1 MNEHERSFR
10 AKYPNARCIETK
22 SSLPGGHS
30 LSAKVAASALG
41 KLGGSAGLGSK
52 KPGSGNR
59 CKPEQC
65 PVCLNVIRG
74 SMETH
79 ITHIHPELT

>member
-1 MNEHERSFR
+1 MTTCP
-10 AKYPNARCIETK
+10 KC
-22 SSLPGGHS
+22 GHN

-41 KLGGSAGLGSK
+41 KLGGAAGLGSK

-59 CKPEQC
+59 CKPQQC
-65 PVCLNVIRG
+65 PVCLNVIRS

-79 ITHIHPELT
+79 VRQIHSEKDGTE

>member
-1 MNEHERSFR
+1 MTTCP
-10 AKYPNARCIETK
+10 KC
-22 SSLPGGHS
+22 GHK

-59 CKPEQC
+59 CKPQTC
-65 PVCLNVIRG
+65 PVCHNQIRG

-79 ITHIHPELT
+79 IRQIHPEQA